1 MNLKEVKQRIISIKS
16 TQKITSAMKL
26 VSAAKLRRS
35 QSAIEGMRP
44 YHKKLNEIFALS
56 LSGSDLT
63 GNTFVAPRE
72 VKRVVVIAMAS
83 DTGLCGVFN
92 SNIVRLA
99 RETIDRYVA
108 EGAVVEVM
116 PIGRKMTDAVKKM
129 GVAVIEQQ
137 MPPLQAPYYRQL
149 SSIASELME
158 RFYRGEIDR
167 VELVYTQFRS
177 ASKLLPLAEPMLPI
191 DLPQAKD
198 SAAESVNSFI
208 LEPGK
213 AELLSSLLPKV
224 VSLHLY
230 TAFLDSS
237 ASEHSARMIAMQA
250 ATDNA
255 QDLISELTLEYNKGR
270 QQAITNEILDI
281 VAGSNS

>member
-1 MNLKEVKQRIISIKS
+1 MNLKEVKQRIISVKS

-26 VSAAKLRRS
+26 VSAAKLRRL
-35 QSAIEGMRP
+35 QGAIEGMRP
-44 YHKKLNEIFALS
+44 YHKKLSEIFALS

-99 RETIDRYVA
+99 RETVDRYIA

-137 MPPLQAPYYRQL
+137 IPPLQAPYYRQL

-158 RFYRGEIDR
+158 RFRRGEIDR
-167 VELVYTQFRS
+167 VELVYTQFRT
-177 ASKLLPLAEPMLPI
+177 ASKLVPLAEPMLPI
-191 DLPQAKD
+191 DLPQARD
-198 SAAESVNSFI
+198 NVAESVNSFI

-213 AELLSSLLPKV
+213 AELLSSLLPRV

-237 ASEHSARMIAMQA
+237 ASEHSARMIAMQV